1 MSIVSMIKSIEH
13 TQRQR
18 HSVQVKQNPSED
30 KISTPCPHCPLGHG
44 DTEKPELGKF
54 LSNH

>member
-1 MSIVSMIKSIEH
+1 MSIVSMIKSIEL

-30 KISTPCPHCPLGHG
+30 KISIP
-44 DTEKPELGKF
+44 
-54 LSNH
+54 SS